1 MHGKS
6 ASKEQEMKNVGQNSM
21 TLQDNTGSSGYMWIL
36 FAAFFW
42 SLLGVSSKFC
52 IAGGVQPLETAFW
65 RAAIGCICFLIH
77 AAITRSLR
85 VKIRDAL
92 TFMLFGLWGTG
103 VFFAAMQMSIKLSGG
118 ATAVVLLYT
127 APVWVAF
134 FSRLLFGEHI
144 TRRKTLAIGI
154 ALCGT
159 TLVCFTGGSIPGET
173 SVLGI
178 ACGLLAGF
186 SYATHYPFYRWWQTR
201 YSTAAI
207 YGYML
212 IGGIVSLGLFE
223 PIHLSHSP
231 QIWGW
236 LFILGFLTCYL
247 AYFCYGMGLKRIS
260 LVRAAVTCHLEPVL
274 GTLWVWLFWDEN
286 FTPLGW
292 FGGALVLGAV
302 LLLTTD
308 KSRE

>member
-1 MHGKS
+1 MI
-6 ASKEQEMKNVGQNSM
+6 QES
-21 TLQDNTGSSGYMWIL
+21 TERSGYLWIL
-36 FAAFFW
+36 LAAFFW
-42 SLLGVSSKFC
+42 SLLGVASKFC

-65 RAAIGCICFLIH
+65 RAGIGCICFMVHGAL
-77 AAITRSLR
+77 TDSLR
-85 VKIRDAL
+85 VKLRDAL
-92 TFMLFGLWGTG
+92 IFMLFGLWGTAI
-103 VFFAAMQMSIKLSGG
+103 FFATMQISIKLSGG

-134 FSRLLFGEHI
+134 FSRVLFHEHI
-144 TRRKTLAIGI
+144 TKRKALAIGI
-154 ALCGT
+154 ALGGT

-173 SVLGI
+173 STMGI
-178 ACGLLAGF
+178 ICGLLAGF
-186 SYATHYPFYRWWQTR
+186 CYATHYPFYRWWQTR

-212 IGGIVSLGLFE
+212 IGGCVALGLFE
-223 PIHLSHSP
+223 PIHLNHEP
-231 QIWGW
+231 DVWFW
-236 LFILGFLTCYL
+236 LVIIGFLTCYV

-286 FTPLGW
+286 FTSLGW
-292 FGGALVLGAV
+292 IGSALVLGAV

-308 KSRE
+308 KSKE